1 MKSHSPLPLLGFLLF
16 ASLSTF
22 AAINADPA
30 EAAFQQALALRS
42 AGKPAEAAALL
53 QSLLAR
59 DPTLQRVRLE
69 LAVCQEQ
76 IGDGA
81 GATLLYQQVLA
92 SNPPPGVRRTV
103 QARLSALSAGMMLPP
118 PSERSHASALTAAP
132 SNLPGESA
140 AGRAA
145 TIRQDASAFGLH
157 GDLAVGMIYDT
168 NVNVGP
174 ISDTVTIFD
183 LPFTVD
189 PGARPTADWG
199 MQVRASLQAEI
210 PLSSRWKLITSI
222 TYDRLDYFRMNAFD
236 FDRLA
241 ASVGPALSGA
251 NWQTALFVGY
261 GASWLGRDLYS
272 QDMSL
277 TPQWTWQFQPQWT
290 STLTASAAV
299 GMNRQNGGY
308 SGASFF
314 LSESVQ
320 WTSRDG
326 RTFIRP
332 RLYYVRDNADAEFLA
347 SNQFGGG
354 IGFFTMLPWGISL
367 YVEPSA
373 RMALYDGREPL
384 YGKTRREPQFVL
396 NANLARPLGFWGLEA
411 ALGYTYTRNDSN
423 VEQFDYQR
431 SQVTF
436 LIRKGW

>member
-1 MKSHSPLPLLGFLLF
+1 MKTLPLLALLLF
-16 ASLSTF
+16 ATHTSF
-22 AAINADPA
+22 AAITADPA
-30 EAAFQQALALRS
+30 EGAFQQALALRT
-42 AGKPAEAAALL
+42 AGKPAEAASLL
-53 QSLLAR
+53 HSLLAR
-59 DPTLQRVRLE
+59 DPSLQRVRLE

-76 IGDGA
+76 LGDGA
-81 GATLLYQQVLA
+81 GAALLYQQVLA
-92 SNPPPGVRRTV
+92 SNPPPGVQRTV
-103 QARLSALSAGMMLPP
+103 KARLPALSAGMMLPP
-118 PSERSHASALTAAP
+118 PSEPGLAATRTAAAP
-132 SNLPGESA
+132 PNLPGESA

-145 TIRQDASAFGLH
+145 LTQRETSGLGLH
-157 GDLAVGMIYDT
+157 GDIALGMIYDT

-199 MQVRASLQAEI
+199 AQLRASLQAEI
-210 PLSSRWKLITSI
+210 PLSGRWKVITSL
-222 TYDRLDYFRMNAFD
+222 TYDRLDYFKMHAFD

-241 ASVGPALSGA
+241 ASVGPALTGS
-251 NWQTALFVGY
+251 NWQAALFAGY
-261 GASWLGRDLYS
+261 GASWIGHDLYS
-272 QDMSL
+272 QDLSL

-290 STLTASAAV
+290 STLTASAAT
-299 GMNRQNGGY
+299 GMNSQNSGY
-308 SGASFF
+308 SGASIF

-320 WTSRDG
+320 WTSKDG

-347 SNQFGGG
+347 SNQYGGG

-373 RMALYDGREPL
+373 RLAQYDGREPL

-396 NANLARPLGFWGLEA
+396 NANLARPLGLWGLEA

>member
-1 MKSHSPLPLLGFLLF
+1 MKSPVPLLLACLFLT
-16 ASLSTF
+16 SHSIY
-22 AAINADPA
+22 AAITADPA
-30 EAAFQQALALRS
+30 EGAFQQALALRQ
-42 AGKPAEAAALL
+42 AGNPTAAASLL
-53 QSLLAR
+53 HALLAR
-59 DPTLQRVRLE
+59 DPSLQRVRLE

-76 IGDGA
+76 LGDRA
-81 GATLLYQQVLA
+81 GAALLYQQVLA
-92 SNPPPGVRRTV
+92 CNPPQGVRRSV
-103 QARLSALSAGMMLPP
+103 QARLSARSAGMMLPP
-118 PSERSHASALTAAP
+118 PSERGTATARVAAAP
-132 SNLPGESA
+132 PNLPGESA

-145 TIRQDASAFGLH
+145 ASQRDTSGLGLH
-157 GDLAVGMIYDT
+157 GSLAIGMIYDT

-199 MQVRASLQAEI
+199 TQVRASLQAEM
-210 PLSSRWKLITSI
+210 PLNNRWKLLTSV
-222 TYDRLDYFRMNAFD
+222 TYDRLDYFKMNAFD
-236 FDRLA
+236 FDRVA
-241 ASVGPALSGA
+241 VSMGPALNGT
-251 NWQTALFVGY
+251 NWQTAIFAGY
-261 GASWLGRDLYS
+261 GASWLGRHLYS
-272 QDMSL
+272 QDISL
-277 TPQWTWQFQPQWT
+277 TPQWTWQFRPQWT

-299 GMNRQNGGY
+299 GINSQNGGY

-314 LSESVQ
+314 VSESVQ
-320 WTSRDG
+320 WTSQDG

-354 IGFFTMLPWGISL
+354 IGLFTMLPWGISL

-431 SQVTF
+431 SQITF